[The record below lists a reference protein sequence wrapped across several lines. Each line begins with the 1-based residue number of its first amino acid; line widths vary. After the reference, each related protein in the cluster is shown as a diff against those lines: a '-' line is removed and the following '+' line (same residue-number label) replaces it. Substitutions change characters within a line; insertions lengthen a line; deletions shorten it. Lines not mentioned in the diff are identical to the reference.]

1 MTPCFLVNN
10 GFTSLPRSASA
21 SPVEMMM
28 FDSRCG
34 LMNKSSAR
42 KSTLCASDAFSVQ
55 LKLQAKWSA
64 LAGEAGCPVSGLQH
78 PPPSS
83 VLELVLHNLL
93 PCFFFHYV
101 QLTSSFSFGF
111 IHSVH
116 VLILLCELI
125 QLQSDYIHV
134 LLKSHC
140 LFKMAFSDPCSR
152 GLIIYVDFVI

>member
-1 MTPCFLVNN
+1 MIPCFLVSN
-10 GFTSLPRSASA
+10 GFTLLPRSASA

-34 LMNKSSAR
+34 LTNQSSAR
-42 KSTLCASDAFSVQ
+42 KSTLRASDVSSVQ
-55 LKLQAKWSA
+55 LKLQAKRSA
-64 LAGEAGCPVSGLQH
+64 FAGEAGCPVGGLQH
-78 PPPSS
+78 PPPGS

-111 IHSVH
+111 IHSVL
-116 VLILLCELI
+116 VLILLCEII

-152 GLIIYVDFVI
+152 GLIIYVDFII